1 MTTTIPKSYLN
12 SYQLS
17 KILTTVSV
25 TNPPTPQS
33 VYNPP
38 RSRKLN
44 ILSD

>member
-1 MTTTIPKSYLN
+1 MLTTIPKSYLN

-17 KILTTVSV
+17 KILTTVSKQQPV
-25 TNPPTPQS
+25 TPQS